1 MMNMER
7 KKVKATKEVL
17 PEEEAEIEAGEEEVA
32 EEHTEEVSMT
42 RKEKLLERLV
52 AIDQLINYL

>member
-7 KKVKATKEVL
+7 KKVKETKEVL
-17 PEEEAEIEAGEEEVA
+17 LEEEAEIEAGEEEVA